1 MPHSNFFLTASEVAQ
16 LSGVARKGS
25 SETLGA
31 RQSAALTKMGI
42 AHYLNE
48 AQRVIVVRST
58 LERRDGASA
67 ATAFSRKPDLSKV
80 K

>member
-1 MPHSNFFLTASEVAQ
+1 MPRSNFFLTAPEVAQ
-16 LSGVARKGS
+16 LSGVARKAS

-48 AQRVIVVRST
+48 ARRVIVVRST
-58 LERRDGASA
+58 LERRDGVST
-67 ATAFSRKPDLSKV
+67 ATAYGRSPDLSKV

>member
-1 MPHSNFFLTASEVAQ
+1 MPRSNFFLTPPEVAQ

-25 SETLGA
+25 SETLGE

-42 AHYLNE
+42 HHYLNE
-48 AQRVIVVRST
+48 AQRVVVVRST
-58 LERRDGASA
+58 LERKDSASEVKPY
-67 ATAFSRKPDLSKV
+67 SRGPDLSKV

>member
-1 MPHSNFFLTASEVAQ
+1 MTRKAAGAS
-16 LSGVARKGS
+16 
-25 SETLGA
+25 LGE

-42 AHYLNE
+42 PHYLNE

-58 LERRDGASA
+58 LEKRDGSA
-67 ATAFSRKPDLSKV
+67 IKPYSNGPDWSKV

>member
-1 MPHSNFFLTASEVAQ
+1 MPKSNFFLTPPEVAQ
-16 LSGVARKGS
+16 LSGVARRGS
-25 SETLGA
+25 SETLGE

-42 AHYLNE
+42 VHYLNE

-58 LERRDGASA
+58 LERRDGASEPKPY
-67 ATAFSRKPDLSKV
+67 SRGPDWSKV